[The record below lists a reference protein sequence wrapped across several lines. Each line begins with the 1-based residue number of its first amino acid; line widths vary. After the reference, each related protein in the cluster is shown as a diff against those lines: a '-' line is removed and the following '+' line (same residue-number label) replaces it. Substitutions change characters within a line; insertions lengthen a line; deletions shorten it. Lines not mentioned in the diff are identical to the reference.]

1 MRSNRWG
8 SAMRPHFGW
17 STNPSLMVIMLFLL
31 EEVKIMLKAHSP
43 AVIDHLV
50 FGCAD
55 LQDGTSFL
63 EQTLGVG
70 FSGGGKHN
78 LMATHNRLL
87 KLQDSIYFEAIA
99 IDHEAVQKHGDIG
112 RKRWFSL
119 DEERTKQRLAQSPRP
134 LTWVVAVDDVYDAAS
149 KCGYDAGIITT
160 MTRDNLEWML
170 TIAEDGALTEEGILP
185 GLIQWPGGNNPAN
198 KLPESGTQLKKLILQ
213 HPQPDEVGHIIEQ
226 LGVDGPIEVRSGP
239 TNLIFEMRTNS
250 GELVSLS
257 SVPA

>member
-1 MRSNRWG
+1 MRNAYS
-8 SAMRPHFGW
+8 H
-17 STNPSLMVIMLFLL
+17 
-31 EEVKIMLKAHSP
+31 

-63 EQTLGVG
+63 EQTLGVS
-70 FSGGGKHN
+70 FSGGGKHT

-119 DEERTKQRLAQSPRP
+119 DEDRTKKRLAQSPRP
-134 LTWVVAVDDVYDAAS
+134 LTWVVAVDDIHDAAS
-149 KCGYDAGIITT
+149 KCGYDVGKITT
-160 MTRDNLEWML
+160 MTRGDLEWML
-170 TIAEDGALTEEGILP
+170 TIAENGTLVEDGLLP
-185 GLIQWPGGNNPAN
+185 GLIQWPGGRNPAN
-198 KLPESGTQLKKLILQ
+198 KLPESGTRLQRLILQ
-213 HPQPDEVGHIIEQ
+213 HPQPDVIGQIIDQ
-226 LGVDGPIEVRSGP
+226 LGIDGPVEVKLGP
-239 TNLIFEMRTNS
+239 ANLIFEMQTNA

-257 SVPA
+257 SASV